1 MIDYRQMDREGNF
14 PESDFQFS
22 RRPEDV
28 EVFTEVSDDAVYLI
42 QNLQNKYQ
50 SASRENRKLVK
61 EETNPL
67 FYVGLIVAAFAVTKF
82 I

>member
-14 PESDFQFS
+14 PESDFEFS
-22 RRPEDV
+22 KRPENA
-28 EVFTEVSDDAVYLI
+28 EVFTEVSDDTIYLI
-42 QNLQNKYQ
+42 QNLQKKYQ
-50 SASRENRKLVK
+50 SASKESRKLVE

-67 FYVGLIVAAFAVTKF
+67 FYVGLIIAAFAVGKF